1 MPYVT
6 FIEPDGTRHK
16 IDAPAGRTILEIA
29 RDAKIDLE
37 GACGGSL
44 ACATCH
50 VIVDRAYFDRLP
62 DIQPDEASMLDLAVG
77 LQKTSRLGC
86 QLEMT
91 EALDGLLLR
100 LPAVW

>member
-16 IDAPAGRTILEIA
+16 IDAPIGQTLLHIA
-29 RDAKIDLE
+29 QDADIDIE

-50 VIVDRAYFDRLP
+50 VIVDQDYFDRLP
-62 DIQPDEASMLDLAVG
+62 SIEPDEASMLELATDL
-77 LQKTSRLGC
+77 QTTSRLGC
-86 QLEMT
+86 QLTMT
-91 EALDGLLLR
+91 EALDGLSVR
-100 LPAVW
+100 LPVIW